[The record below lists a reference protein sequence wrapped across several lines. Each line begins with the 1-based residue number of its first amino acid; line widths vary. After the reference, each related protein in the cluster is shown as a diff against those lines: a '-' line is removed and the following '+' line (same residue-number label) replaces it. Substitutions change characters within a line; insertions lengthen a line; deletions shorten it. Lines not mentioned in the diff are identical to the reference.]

1 MALSDLTFK
10 FYTDTGLTSAFGG
23 TYQFTHESDFS
34 DNPQDNTLYFGSAAT
49 TGTRTLQ
56 ATSNPGIDQITLT
69 PTYAIPD
76 WLASTAY
83 ALGYS
88 ARPTTPN
95 GYRYEVTTAGTSNS
109 SEPTWPTTI
118 GNTVTDGTVVW
129 TCVAEERTVDEITLA
144 LTEAALDT
152 NTPGAALNIGTS
164 VLSGS
169 ANKVTVWIRV
179 ENAIPTITSTFG
191 QAELTININA
201 VQEIETP

>member
-10 FYTDTGLTSAFGG
+10 FYTDTGLTAAFGG
-23 TYQFTHESDFS
+23 TYQYTHQSDFS

-56 ATSNPGIDQITLT
+56 ATSNPSVDQITLT
-69 PTYAIPD
+69 PTYALPD
-76 WLASTAY
+76 WSVTTAY

-88 ARPTTPN
+88 ARPTTPTT
-95 GYRYEVTTAGTSNS
+95 YRYEVTTAGTSAG
-109 SEPTWPTTI
+109 SEPTWPTVI

-129 TCVAEERTVDEITLA
+129 TTVAEERAVSEITLG
-144 LTEAALDT
+144 LTQASLGT
-152 NTPGAALNIGTS
+152 NTPGAALDIGAAI
-164 VLSGS
+164 LSGS

-179 ENAIPTITSTFG
+179 ANAIPTVTSTFG

-201 VQEIETP
+201 VREIES